1 MSGSSKVTERKRM
14 KPRSD
19 RDPVAIAA
27 ELRALL
33 ARNAGRTEHDRRLPQ
48 ENIDALEAADLFKLM
63 TPRRW
68 DGYGASFGTSMSAHA
83 ELAKGCASTA
93 WVAMIVGGGM
103 WVASLLPDRGQ
114 EEIFGSHAGSRV
126 AGVLSQTMKAHRV
139 DGGVRVTGKNGFA
152 SGCWHS
158 PWALLGFAVE
168 DGTQG
173 NLDPVIGFAP
183 MSEVEIEDTWF
194 VAGMCGT
201 GSNTLVAKDLFIP
214 DHRILPLASALRG
227 DYPHRRY
234 SGEPSDRWAL
244 APILPLLLLGPI
256 VGTAR
261 ALLEAVID
269 GTTKRGITYT
279 TYARQADAPV
289 VQHHIAEAALKIDS
303 AWFHAMRAAKD
314 LDETAAAGKQMDYLT
329 RARIRGESGYAAK
342 LLREAVDALVSVAGA
357 SSFADANP
365 IQRMWRD
372 ANVATRHAM
381 LATGPDLEMYGR
393 ALLGVEG
400 SIAPV
405 I

>member
-1 MSGSSKVTERKRM
+1 MAQTSAVEC
-14 KPRSD
+14 
-19 RDPVAIAA
+19 DPVAMAA
-27 ELRALL
+27 ELRPLL
-33 ARNAGRTEHDRRLPQ
+33 ARNAAQTEHDRRLPQ
-48 ENIDALEAADLFKLM
+48 ENIDGLEAANLFKLM

-68 DGYGASFGTSMSAHA
+68 DGCGAAFATAMTAHA

-103 WVASLLPDRGQ
+103 WVASLLPDRSQ
-114 EEIFGSHAGSRV
+114 EEIFAAKAGSRV
-126 AGVLSQTMKAHRV
+126 AGVLSQTMMAHRV

-168 DGTQG
+168 DGAQG
-173 NLDPVIGFAP
+173 NRDPVIGFAP

-214 DHRILPLASALRG
+214 DHRILPMVSALRG
-227 DYPHRRY
+227 NYPQGRY

-256 VGTAR
+256 VGNAR
-261 ALLEAVID
+261 ALLEAVVD

-279 TYARQADAPV
+279 TYGRQAEAPV
-289 VQHHIAEAALKIDS
+289 FQHHIAEAALKIES
-303 AWFHAMRAAKD
+303 AWLHTMRAAND
-314 LDETAAAGKQMDYLT
+314 IDETAAAGKQMDYLT

-342 LLREAVDALVSVAGA
+342 LVREAVDALVSVAGA
-357 SSFADANP
+357 SSFAESNP

-381 LATGPDLEMYGR
+381 LATAPDLEMYSR

-400 SIAPV
+400 NIAPV